1 MCLIISG
8 IFGYLAFIFYSDGDI
23 TNTMINGTIS
33 LFFIVL
39 MVRNILKTKKERQND
54 I

>member
-8 IFGYLAFIFYSDGDI
+8 IFGYLAFIFYNDNDV
-23 TNTMINGTIS
+23 TNAIINGTIS

-39 MVRNILKTKKERQND
+39 MVRNILKTKKEREK
-54 I
+54 